1 MPVHSA
7 PPLHPTLAGDHFS
20 RSQAELQLAY
30 NIEYLQQLYLAAS
43 ESARHLEYEVM
54 QFLKSK
60 VRQISREPGT
70 SSTNSREPG
79 DLFTIG
85 TGIMTR
91 AGVLLVIIGVPGG
104 GGEGPYDAIGWFSEK
119 EMLCMLILD
128 TVQQSTVS
136 WMAMAIGTLGSL

>member
-20 RSQAELQLAY
+20 RSQAELRLAY

-54 QFLKSK
+54 QFFKSK

-70 SSTNSREPG
+70 SSTNFREPG

-91 AGVLLVIIGVPGG
+91 AGVLLVIIGVPGAG
-104 GGEGPYDAIGWFSEK
+104 GG
-119 EMLCMLILD
+119 
-128 TVQQSTVS
+128 
-136 WMAMAIGTLGSL
+136 TL